1 MGKSIRSKSAR
12 KFRAIKRETI
22 FGPVEDAR
30 VQRLAERLKKDAE
43 GPKTSELEA
52 LAKGEEPMQVEKG
65 KGWSMTGGI
74 HCLHST
80 HWLALLKDQKPQL
93 ASNTLL
99 TFPTPLYLVAE
110 DAEMT
115 EKISTSGRKE
125 SSSSKNK
132 LARMEKKK
140 NSGKVSKRT
149 QKKSSTFFRFHK

>member
-52 LAKGEEPMQVEKG
+52 LAKGEEPMQVEK
-65 KGWSMTGGI
+65 
-74 HCLHST
+74 
-80 HWLALLKDQKPQL
+80 
-93 ASNTLL
+93 
-99 TFPTPLYLVAE
+99 AE